1 MRNISVSYRF
11 QFKIMHFIS
20 SYNYLL
26 CSFYHNM
33 THAHISK
40 QYHKNRNLGTV
51 LIIRKNSKTTY
62 HHLPVLHLKWPI
74 SLRTVDFTE
83 FRLISNL

>member
-11 QFKIMHFIS
+11 QFKIMHFIC
-20 SYNYLL
+20 SYNYLSL
-26 CSFYHNM
+26 FFLPKYDTCTYIK
-33 THAHISK
+33 AIPKESK
-40 QYHKNRNLGTV
+40 PRTSSDYKKNT
-51 LIIRKNSKTTY
+51 KTTN
-62 HHLPVLHLKWPI
+62 HQLPILHLKWSI